1 MANPRQ
7 RRKSRSSSYKAVSQS
22 RRASKNL
29 KKQPPIKGPKAIQ
42 DAWDRKKTL
51 KQNYA
56 ALGLMGS
63 MTTRPSG
70 GSEPAIGVGAEV
82 IQAEAIPASPQ
93 ATQATGI
100 PKGKG
105 RIIRDADGN
114 VVDIE
119 LGEPHEEDEKG
130 ESFEDEATK
139 TLPWGKPME
148 DWGVSAALVGPKTE
162 VVREL
167 ERLSM
172 NVVKTPR
179 VASMHEMA
187 WLRSLIA
194 LHGTDIEAMAR
205 DRKNNVWQKTPG
217 ELKKAITKA
226 GGFEKLRA

>member
-7 RRKSRSSSYKAVSQS
+7 RRKSRSSSFKPVSQS
-22 RRASKNL
+22 RRAKKNL

-42 DAWDRKKTL
+42 EAWDGRKTL

-56 ALGLMGS
+56 SLGLMGS
-63 MTTRPSG
+63 MHTRSSG
-70 GSEPAIGVGAEV
+70 GSEPAIRMDVDLDEAESSRPKSN
-82 IQAEAIPASPQ
+82 PAQPQ
-93 ATQATGI
+93 KAAASGI

-119 LGEPHEEDEKG
+119 LGEPHEG
-130 ESFEDEATK
+130 ENREEGGDA
-139 TLPWGKPME
+139 LPWGKPME
-148 DWGVSAALVGPKTE
+148 DWGTNLAPVEPKTE

-167 ERLSM
+167 ERLSA

-179 VASMHEMA
+179 VASTHEVA
-187 WLRSLIA
+187 WLRGLVA

-217 ELKKAITKA
+217 ELRKAISKA
-226 GGFEKLRA
+226 GGVEKLRA

>member
-7 RRKSRSSSYKAVSQS
+7 RRKARSSTYKAVSQS

-63 MTTRPSG
+63 MHTRSSG
-70 GSEPAIGVGAEV
+70 GSEPVIGVEAEM
-82 IQAEAIPASPQ
+82 IEPEAIPM
-93 ATQATGI
+93 ATQVPGI

-114 VVDIE
+114 IVDIE
-119 LGEPHEEDEKG
+119 LGEPHEDEKG
-130 ESFEDEATK
+130 GSLVDDEASSSQ
-139 TLPWGKPME
+139 PWGKPME
-148 DWGVSAALVGPKTE
+148 DWGAEAAPVAPKTE

-167 ERLSM
+167 ERLST
-172 NVVKTPR
+172 NVVKVPR
-179 VASMHEMA
+179 VASMHEVA
-187 WLRSLIA
+187 WLRSLVA

-217 ELKKAITKA
+217 ELRKAITKA
-226 GGFEKLRA
+226 GGFEKLRV